1 MKADENDT
9 VMVNKNTLFK
19 FKGQV
24 LKVKPQINYKMAF
37 HPTAGTAWG
46 KHKYTLNAFIGIKGS
61 YKSFKSL
68 ESLLGHFQTRSSV
81 YHSVMKDTQQEN
93 IQDKFSKNKAYHI
106 WTPGN

>member
-1 MKADENDT
+1 
-9 VMVNKNTLFK
+9 
-19 FKGQV
+19 
-24 LKVKPQINYKMAF
+24 MAF

-68 ESLLGHFQTRSSV
+68 ESLLGHFQTSSSV

-106 WTPGN
+106 WTPGTKITQISQSTLEFNVRPSV